1 MPVRHTGGVLSA
13 YMLEWGSEVQPG
25 GLRILNISTWRD
37 ETSPAWCCTGMG
49 VKLRGGGNR
58 RGFHILT
65 TSILLISKTYLK
77 CLNLFRYLKF
87 KTSLETHEHLT
98 ASDL

>member
-37 ETSPAWCCTGMG
+37 ESGLVLYGYGRQVAG
-49 VKLRGGGNR
+49 RG
-58 RGFHILT
+58 
-65 TSILLISKTYLK
+65 
-77 CLNLFRYLKF
+77 
-87 KTSLETHEHLT
+87 EP
-98 ASDL
+98 